1 MHVSGI
7 GKISTPLAPNI
18 RDRLQQL
25 CQQTPSAEHPDE
37 KACHVDP
44 SLLAATNPGTLLKL
58 LALSTYTPCHCPQA
72 ALVLTDWESTVCN
85 LAQHL
90 SEELGVACTENIQ
103 VVLRSATLVDQ
114 HDTFHFDSQAAAP
127 PGTFATLQVCVLPP
141 HTVCPCCKC
150 IALIAA

>member
-7 GKISTPLAPNI
+7 GKISTPLTPNI
-18 RDRLQQL
+18 RDRLHQP
-25 CQQTPSAEHPDE
+25 CQQTPSAEHLDE

-90 SEELGVACTENIQ
+90 SEELGVACTQTSKLCFEVRHWWTRMTPFTLIHRQ
-103 VVLRSATLVDQ
+103 LHRQEHLLLFKSVCFPHARYAPAASAL
-114 HDTFHFDSQAAAP
+114 H
-127 PGTFATLQVCVLPP
+127 
-141 HTVCPCCKC
+141 
-150 IALIAA
+150 